1 MSPYDQLTEHVL
13 LICELVH
20 RPRQNVTTGGGRS
33 GRDLTLDPVV
43 EFGSSA
49 QQQVDARAE
58 GGVGRQ
64 EQGGLPALLLR
75 PHPAEQ
81 LSEDKKLSPST
92 QQGSNSATRQQPRR
106 LNYGGPEGNMFC
118 PVVCFCETLLR
129 PQCPVLFL

>member
-1 MSPYDQLTEHVL
+1 MTA
-13 LICELVH
+13 
-20 RPRQNVTTGGGRS
+20 GGGHS

-43 EFGSSA
+43 EFSSSA

-81 LSEDKKLSPST
+81 LLEDKKPSLST
-92 QQGSNSATRQQPRR
+92 QRR
-106 LNYGGPEGNMFC
+106 SDTAQHDNGHAAAG
-118 PVVCFCETLLR
+118 
-129 PQCPVLFL
+129 